1 MVKIYDD
8 IYYDN
13 RITKDFIKNN
23 IELFKTKKI
32 IFLFNILNYK
42 EYVKN
47 KKFNIVQYYF
57 YDHYTICETDNKP
70 LNQNNIKQYALEQ
83 FIFLKDKEFITYPV
97 CIFENVTIECI
108 LIKQLNISDFFINKN
123 KILSNNIFLVNNYSK
138 NINLI
143 DNILKVII
151 NDTNKKIN
159 IEIENDYI
167 NIKIKDLFNSLIPY
181 Y

>member
-8 IYYDN
+8 IYYED
-13 RITKDFIKNN
+13 RIGKGFIKNN
-23 IELFKTKKI
+23 SKLFKTKKI
-32 IFLFNILNYK
+32 IFLFNILNYR

-47 KKFNIVQYYF
+47 KKFNIAQYSF
-57 YDHYTICETDNKP
+57 YDHYTICETNSKILDNDS
-70 LNQNNIKQYALEQ
+70 IKQHALEE
-83 FIFLKDKEFITYPV
+83 FDFLKDTEFITYPV

-151 NDTNKKIN
+151 NDTNKEIN
-159 IEIENDYI
+159 IKIENDHI

>member
-1 MVKIYDD
+1 MVKIYDY

-13 RITKDFIKNN
+13 RITKEFIKNN
-23 IELFKTKKI
+23 NELFKTKKI

-57 YDHYTICETDNKP
+57 YDHYTICETHNKP
-70 LNQNNIKQYALEQ
+70 LDKNSIKQYALEQ
-83 FIFLKDKEFITYPV
+83 FIFLKDTEFITYPI

-123 KILSNNIFLVNNYSK
+123 KILSNNIFLVNNNSI

-159 IEIENDYI
+159 IKIENDYI
-167 NIKIKDLFNSLIPY
+167 DIKIKDLFNSLIPY

>member
-23 IELFKTKKI
+23 NTLFKKKKI

-42 EYVKN
+42 EYVKK

-57 YDHYTICETDNKP
+57 YNYYAICEMNNKP
-70 LNQNNIKQYALEQ
+70 LNKNSIKQYALEQ
-83 FIFLKDKEFITYPV
+83 FDFLKDNEFITYPV

-108 LIKQLNISDFFINKN
+108 LIKQLNISNFFINKN
-123 KILSNNIFLVNNYSK
+123 KILSNNIFLVNNNSK
-138 NINLI
+138 NINII
-143 DNILKVII
+143 DNLLKVII
-151 NDTNKKIN
+151 NDTNKEIN
-159 IEIENDYI
+159 IKIENDYI